1 MGWGWKEAYDWM
13 TGQRQILLS
22 TDPVPRASITL
33 LSFLGHVI
41 VVALILVA
49 RHSAGPQI
57 VPKKFVVVQTISG
70 SAHLAYSP
78 ANAKLTLPRVTSLHM
93 PRRARAKRPPKSVSA
108 GDSAGLQAL
117 RGRAKQATAGLM
129 ADFKFRHIYGFSPS
143 DYQLAIQTSG
153 VLPTIPAA
161 DLPPRFEQYLIVE
174 VTIDTDGHVADARLV
189 NGEATPKIEH
199 TLISAI
205 REFKYIPAKRNG
217 SPIPCQVD
225 IVIHI
230 PS

>member
-1 MGWGWKEAYDWM
+1 M

-22 TDPVPRASITL
+22 TDPVPRTSITL
-33 LSFLGHVI
+33 LSILGHVI
-41 VVALILVA
+41 VVALILVL
-49 RHSAGPQI
+49 RHSTGPQI
-57 VPKKFVVVQTISG
+57 VPEKYVLVQTISG
-70 SAHLAYSP
+70 SDHLAYSP
-78 ANAKLTLPRVTSLHM
+78 AKAKPTLPRASLLHL
-93 PRRARAKRPPKSVSA
+93 PRRARARRPPEAASS
-108 GDSAGLQAL
+108 GDSEGLQAL

-129 ADFKFRHIYGFSPS
+129 ADFKFRHMYGFSTG

-153 VLPTIPAA
+153 VIPVIPAT
-161 DLPPRFEQYLIVE
+161 DLPPRFEQLLIVE

-189 NGEATPKIEH
+189 TGEATPRIQQ

-205 REFKYIPAKRNG
+205 REFKYIPAKHNG
-217 SPIPCQVD
+217 SPIPSQLD